1 MMLAPS
7 RFTRA
12 RRPSNPEV
20 AVPALKR
27 LYTLV
32 RGTPQSL
39 SRRAGERGPT
49 RRLGGL
55 HDDLSGSSTF
65 DAGDAI
71 ERCDTCR
78 CGFTFSSALLLSQF
92 AMVGGGHLNTLTRI
106 SRLLEHIQRKFI
118 ERDRQAKPGSP
129 RASVEEDA
137 ERPTIFPAVRPC
149 TLTLRT
155 VDEHHVV
162 SDRPAFTAMDR
173 GCQASVRKCAAH
185 RTMRRRCGRGP
196 ARSPRRRPAA
206 RQ

>member
-1 MMLAPS
+1 MWLHVLIGPS
-7 RFTRA
+7 PFT
-12 RRPSNPEV
+12 V
-20 AVPALKR
+20 
-27 LYTLV
+27 
-32 RGTPQSL
+32 
-39 SRRAGERGPT
+39 
-49 RRLGGL
+49 
-55 HDDLSGSSTF
+55 
-65 DAGDAI
+65 
-71 ERCDTCR
+71 
-78 CGFTFSSALLLSQF
+78 

-129 RASVEEDA
+129 RARASVEEDA
-137 ERPTIFPAVRPC
+137 ERPTIFPTVRPC

-162 SDRPAFTAMDR
+162 SDRA
-173 GCQASVRKCAAH
+173 ASWLWIEVVKHLFRKCAAH